1 MGRAFY
7 FGGTVPFLLYSEVPS
22 RKLKFYD
29 NYFRNRNKLYHL
41 TIYAWK
47 QFLEHTA
54 YITGD
59 LNQNI

>member
-1 MGRAFY
+1 M
-7 FGGTVPFLLYSEVPS
+7 PFLLYSEVPS